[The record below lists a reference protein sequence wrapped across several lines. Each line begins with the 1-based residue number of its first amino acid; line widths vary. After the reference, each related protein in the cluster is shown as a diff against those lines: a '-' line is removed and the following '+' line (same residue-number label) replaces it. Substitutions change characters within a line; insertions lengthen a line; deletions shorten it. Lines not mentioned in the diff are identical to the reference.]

1 MIIKDQREKLTTFHE
16 VSELMAIYGASFFV
30 CFLEQRFK
38 SHTNP
43 GSCQQGSHIRG
54 GGGIN
59 WATDCMMQWFIDLG
73 SIDHNYTFHQL
84 YCITT
89 PNLWN
94 GIEIAL
100 WSKKLLVLFL
110 IGTFSQLT
118 PLPHPSAPKT
128 IA

>member
-1 MIIKDQREKLTTFHE
+1 MIDIIIKDQREKLTTFHE

-43 GSCQQGSHIRG
+43 GSCQQDSHIGGG

-73 SIDHNYTFHQL
+73 STDHNYTFYQL
-84 YCITT
+84 
-89 PNLWN
+89 
-94 GIEIAL
+94 
-100 WSKKLLVLFL
+100 
-110 IGTFSQLT
+110 
-118 PLPHPSAPKT
+118 
-128 IA
+128 